1 MKESKP
7 SVLDFITKSVL
18 VFVLLY
24 ISICFDKFSFG
35 MMDIKN
41 SISFGISVALFC
53 GSNLIFA
60 YLIINLIKSITK
72 K

>member
-24 ISICFDKFSFG
+24 ISIYFDKFSFG

-41 SISFGISVALFC
+41 SISFGMGVALFC

-60 YLIINLIKSITK
+60 CFIINLIKSITK

>member
-24 ISICFDKFSFG
+24 ISIYFDKFSFG

-41 SISFGISVALFC
+41 SISFGMGVALFC

-60 YLIINLIKSITK
+60 YFIINLIKSITK

>member
-24 ISICFDKFSFG
+24 ISIYFDKFSFG

-41 SISFGISVALFC
+41 SISFGMGVALFC

-60 YLIINLIKSITK
+60 HFIINLIKSITK

>member
-24 ISICFDKFSFG
+24 ISIYFDKFSFG

-41 SISFGISVALFC
+41 SISFGKGVALFC

-60 YLIINLIKSITK
+60 YFIINLIKSITK

>member
-24 ISICFDKFSFG
+24 ISIYFDKFSFG

-41 SISFGISVALFC
+41 SISFGMGVALFC

-60 YLIINLIKSITK
+60 NFIINLIKSITK